1 MAGELWGLDSIK
13 GMTLAAIRHSIGRC
27 YYYFCP
33 YMVIFN
39 IYQNPIVLVQ
49 PTLIQMLREQKMPI

>member
-13 GMTLAAIRHSIGRC
+13 GMTPAEIRHSIGCC
-27 YYYFCP
+27 YYYFRP

-39 IYQNPIVLVQ
+39 IYQNLIVLVQ
-49 PTLIQMLREQKMPI
+49 STLIQMLREQKMPI